1 MAEAPAEAPPPFT
14 GARLRPARR
23 VQQRHGPPQQ
33 PLSRPQSPSAPDVV
47 MAEARD
53 LPQEPPPPVA
63 AEWGGA
69 LSQHLSD
76 NLDLP
81 TPLAGA
87 IRSAFLS
94 LPSTS
99 FEGALAAVPADSAA
113 SLTPA
118 MLAWVRSQ
126 LPAEYTGDSY
136 GEELPPHPS
145 A

>member
-1 MAEAPAEAPPPFT
+1 MAEATALQQPEAPPP
-14 GARLRPARR
+14 
-23 VQQRHGPPQQ
+23 V
-33 PLSRPQSPSAPDVV
+33 AP
-47 MAEARD
+47 
-53 LPQEPPPPVA
+53 
-63 AEWGGA
+63 EWGGA

-87 IRSAFLS
+87 IRAAFLS
-94 LPSTS
+94 LPSNS
-99 FEGALAAVPADSAA
+99 FNGALAEVPADTAA

-118 MLAWVRSQ
+118 MLEWVRSQ

-136 GEELPPHPS
+136 GEELPPQPY